1 MDEYKQWGKVLP
13 KLLDDSDFVD
23 AFVDEVKKSSAHGVP
38 DMLDCIRNAFDAKA
52 EEVLHFFWDGSTPM
66 CSTGSTWLRAVGDI
80 CVCTSTDWE
89 TSGPYESIR
98 EALNTA
104 DSFQTEANDPGLES
118 SHLSHK
124 ELLSLARRLCQE
136 ECRVH
141 INGDEYGWKAGKLVP
156 ADELEEA
163 LEEEEPEEEEDE
175 VAEAEDDADD
185 AEEAAEEEGDEQ
197 KSQQS
202 S

>member
-1 MDEYKQWGKVLP
+1 MDEYQQWGKVLP
-13 KLLDDSDFVD
+13 KLLGERDFVD
-23 AFVDEVKKSSAHGVP
+23 ALVEEIKKSSKHGVP
-38 DMLDCIRNAFDAKA
+38 DMLDCIRNAFDEKA

-66 CSTGSTWLRAVGDI
+66 CSTGATWLRAVGDI

-89 TSGPYESIR
+89 TSGPYESIK

-104 DSFQTEANDPGLES
+104 DSFQTEANDPGLD
-118 SHLSHK
+118 SHHLREK
-124 ELLSLARRLCQE
+124 ELLSLARRLCPE

-156 ADELEEA
+156 ADELEE
-163 LEEEEPEEEEDE
+163 EDE
-175 VAEAEDDADD
+175 VKEIDEEEDD
-185 AEEAAEEEGDEQ
+185 AEEGAEEE
-197 KSQQS
+197 SQQS

>member
-13 KLLDDSDFVD
+13 KLLGERDFVD
-23 AFVDEVKKSSAHGVP
+23 ALVEAIKESSKHGVP
-38 DMLDCIRNAFDAKA
+38 EMLDCIRTAFGACA
-52 EEVLHFFWDGSTPM
+52 EEVLHFFWDGTTPLS
-66 CSTGSTWLRAVGDI
+66 CSGSTWLHAVGDV
-80 CVCTSTDWE
+80 CLCTSTDWE
-89 TSGPYESIR
+89 ESGPYESIK

-104 DSFQTEANDPGLES
+104 DSFQTEANDPGLDS
-118 SHLSHK
+118 RHLSEK

-185 AEEAAEEEGDEQ
+185 AEEAVAEKGDEQ

>member
-13 KLLDDSDFVD
+13 KLLGERDFVD
-23 AFVDEVKKSSAHGVP
+23 ALVEAIKESSQYGVP
-38 DMLDCIRNAFDAKA
+38 DLLDCIRSAFDAEA

-89 TSGPYESIR
+89 TSGPYESIK

-104 DSFQTEANDPGLES
+104 DSFQTEANDPGLDS
-118 SHLSHK
+118 RHLSEK
-124 ELLSLARRLCQE
+124 ELLSLARRLCPE

-156 ADELEEA
+156 ADELEEEV
-163 LEEEEPEEEEDE
+163 EEDEPEEEEDSPS
-175 VAEAEDDADD
+175 V
-185 AEEAAEEEGDEQ
+185 
-197 KSQQS
+197 
-202 S
+202 